1 VSAAGPASAAEG
13 AGSDY
18 SARRLRGRRFQVA
31 VVFLA
36 LLGGGL
42 VLLATARYGAGLT
55 TDSVAYL
62 DVARSLA
69 SGKGYIFHTGEPLV
83 YWPPLYPMLLAL
95 VGIATGLDPSSFAHV
110 VNAILFGLLILLSAR
125 LLRSGLRLT
134 AAYSALGVC
143 AMVFSVPLSGI
154 YAMTWSE
161 CLFIP
166 LVALFLVCAQ
176 RYWESRSV
184 VMLAMMAMSTALA
197 CLTRYIGVALVPT
210 GILVLMLAP
219 GANPRARF
227 TRASV
232 FAILSLAPLGFW
244 LLRNYQ
250 QSGTLSGD
258 RFHPVFE
265 FVTNVILL
273 VTSMLSWYEPLGLAV
288 KSASGAGAQAVR
300 SASLS
305 INLFVALV
313 GAGALAAALVLSRR
327 ARTRL
332 SDGLKAVLCR
342 DQPAVIFLGVYSA
355 ALVLLAARGAS
366 SFVDQRLLSPLYVPA
381 TLLLLKLAHSMLG
394 QERTNRTAL
403 VRNLPLVLLSLW
415 LCFPLAW
422 VLRSTARRY
431 ENGAGG
437 YNTRMWRESETIAH
451 ASRVPS
457 ANGGNHLYSNG
468 TDVLWALA
476 RVDANWVPSRAAV
489 QLSDLRGRWPDDSAS
504 FIVWFDSITW
514 RKHLFSIEELG
525 EISNVERVV
534 RLNDGSIYRVSVRE
548 APVQDLTLPR

>member
-1 VSAAGPASAAEG
+1 MSASGPAPAAEG
-13 AGSDY
+13 AGPDCNP
-18 SARRLRGRRFQVA
+18 RRLRRRWQMA
-31 VVFLA
+31 VVLLA

-42 VLLATARYGAGLT
+42 VLVATAKYGAGLT

-69 SGKGYIFHTGEPLV
+69 SGKGYIFHTGEPFIF
-83 YWPPLYPMLLAL
+83 WPPLYPMLLAL

-110 VNAILFGLLILLSAR
+110 VNALLFGLLILLSAH
-125 LLRSGLRLT
+125 LLRTGFRLT
-134 AAYSALGVC
+134 AACAVLGVC
-143 AMVFSVPLSGI
+143 AIVFSIPLSGI

-176 RYWESRSV
+176 RYRESRSV
-184 VMLAMMAMSTALA
+184 GTLAIMAISTALA

-219 GANPRARF
+219 GANLRTRF

-232 FAILSLAPLGFW
+232 FAIISLAPLGFW

-250 QSGTLSGD
+250 QAGTLSGD

-265 FVTNVILL
+265 FVTNTILL
-273 VTSMLSWYEPLGLAV
+273 ATSMLSWYEPFGLAV
-288 KSASGAGAQAVR
+288 KSASGPGAQAVR

-305 INLFVALV
+305 VSLFVALV
-313 GAGALAAALVLSRR
+313 GACALAAALVLSPT

-332 SDGLKAVLCR
+332 SRGLKAVLWHN
-342 DQPAVIFLGVYSA
+342 QPAVIFLAVYSA

-366 SFVDQRLLSPLYVPA
+366 SFIDQRLLSPLYVPA
-381 TLLLLKLAHSMLG
+381 TLLLLKLAHGVLG
-394 QERTNRTAL
+394 QERTNRTAF
-403 VRNLPLVLLSLW
+403 VRNMPVVLLSLW

-437 YNTRMWRESETIAH
+437 YNTRTWRESETVAR
-451 ASRVPS
+451 ARRVPS
-457 ANGGNHLYSNG
+457 DHLYSNG
-468 TDVLWALA
+468 RDVLWALA
-476 RVDANWVPSRAAV
+476 RVNASWLPSRAAV
-489 QLSDLRGRWPDDSAS
+489 PLSDLRGRWPDDGAS
-504 FIVWFDSITW
+504 VVVWFDSITW
-514 RKHLFSIEELG
+514 RKHLFSVEELG
-525 EISNVERVV
+525 EISSVERVA

-548 APVQDLTLPR
+548 APVPDLAFPR

>member
-1 VSAAGPASAAEG
+1 MSAPGPASTAES
-13 AGSDY
+13 AGPDCT
-18 SARRLRGRRFQVA
+18 RRLRRRWQVA
-31 VVFLA
+31 VVLLA
-36 LLGGGL
+36 LLGAGL

-69 SGKGYIFHTGEPLV
+69 SGKGYIFHTGEPLI

-95 VGIATGLDPSSFAHV
+95 VGVATGLDPSSFAHI
-110 VNAILFGLLILLSAR
+110 VNAILFGLLIILSAH

-143 AMVFSVPLSGI
+143 AMVFSVPFSAI

-161 CLFIP
+161 CLFVP
-166 LVALFLVCAQ
+166 LVALSLICAQ
-176 RYWESRSV
+176 RYRESRSAAA
-184 VMLAMMAMSTALA
+184 LAIMAITTALA

-210 GILVLMLAP
+210 GILVIMLAP
-219 GANPRARF
+219 AANLRTRF
-227 TRASV
+227 TRASG

-250 QSGTLSGD
+250 QAGTLSGN

-265 FVTNVILL
+265 LVTNTILL
-273 VTSMLSWYEPLGLAV
+273 VTSMLSWYEPFGLAV
-288 KSASGAGAQAVR
+288 KSASGAGAQAVK

-313 GAGALAAALVLSRR
+313 GTCALAAALALSRTAR
-327 ARTRL
+327 ARL
-332 SDGLKAVLCR
+332 SRGLKAVLR
-342 DQPAVIFLGVYSA
+342 HHQPVVIFLAAYSA
-355 ALVLLAARGAS
+355 VLVLLAARGAS

-381 TLLLLKLAHSMLG
+381 TLLLLKLAHSMFI
-394 QERTNRTAL
+394 QERTNPATLA
-403 VRNLPLVLLSLW
+403 RNVPVMLLSLW

-422 VLRSTARRY
+422 VVRSAARRY

-437 YNTRMWRESETIAH
+437 YNTRTWRESETIAH
-451 ASRVPS
+451 ARLVPS
-457 ANGGNHLYSNG
+457 ANGSNRLYSNG
-468 TDVLWALA
+468 IDVLWALA
-476 RVDANWVPSRAAV
+476 YVNASWVPSRAAIP
-489 QLSDLRGRWPDDSAS
+489 LSDLSGRWPDDDAAVV
-504 FIVWFDSITW
+504 VWFDSITW
-514 RKHLFSIEELG
+514 RGHLFSVEELG
-525 EISNVERVV
+525 EISNVEKVAQ
-534 RLNDGSIYRVSVRE
+534 LNDGSIYRVSVRE

>member
-1 VSAAGPASAAEG
+1 MSASGSASTAEG
-13 AGSDY
+13 AGSDRD
-18 SARRLRGRRFQVA
+18 ARRLRRRWQAA

-42 VLLATARYGAGLT
+42 VLLATAKYGAGLT

-69 SGKGYIFHTGEPLV
+69 SGKGYIFHTGEPLI

-95 VGIATGLDPSSFAHV
+95 VGIATGLDPSSFAAI
-110 VNAILFGLLILLSAR
+110 VNAILFGLLILLSAH
-125 LLRSGLRLT
+125 LLRTGFRLT
-134 AAYSALGVC
+134 NACSVLGVC

-166 LVALFLVCAQ
+166 LVALCLVCAQ
-176 RYWESRSV
+176 RYWENRSV
-184 VMLAMMAMSTALA
+184 VTLAIMAISTALA

-210 GILVLMLAP
+210 GILVLVLAP
-219 GANPRARF
+219 GANRRTRF
-227 TRASV
+227 VRASA
-232 FAILSLAPLGFW
+232 FAIISLAPLGLW
-244 LLRNYQ
+244 LLHNYQ
-250 QSGTLSGD
+250 QAGTLSGD

-265 FVTNVILL
+265 FVTNTILL

-288 KSASGAGAQAVR
+288 KSASGAGTQAVR

-313 GAGALAAALVLSRR
+313 GTCALAAVLMLSRA

-332 SDGLKAVLCR
+332 SRGLKAVLWHH
-342 DQPAVIFLGVYSA
+342 QPAVIFLAVYSA

-366 SFVDQRLLSPLYVPA
+366 SFVDQRLLSPLFVPA
-381 TLLLLKLAHSMLG
+381 TLLLLKLAHSVLG
-394 QERTNRTAL
+394 QERTNPTAL
-403 VRNLPLVLLSLW
+403 ARNMPLVLLSLW

-437 YNTRMWRESETIAH
+437 YNTRTWRESETIAR
-451 ASRVPS
+451 ARRVPS

-468 TDVLWALA
+468 RDALWALA
-476 RVDANWVPSRAAV
+476 RVNASWLPSRVAV
-489 QLSDLRGRWPDDSAS
+489 PLSDLRGRWPDDGAS
-504 FIVWFDSITW
+504 VVVWFDSITW
-514 RKHLFSIEELG
+514 RKNLFSVEELG
-525 EISNVERVV
+525 EISNVEKVAQ
-534 RLNDGSIYRVSVRE
+534 LKDGSIYRVSVRE
-548 APVQDLTLPR
+548 TPVQDLTFPR